1 MNPELIFI
9 PVLIQI
15 ALTLVIYIRLGQAKE
30 AALKKGE
37 VDKAR
42 RGLYDDAWPE
52 SVRKINNNIRNQFET
67 PILFYVLVILLWALE
82 GANIIAQ
89 LVSLAYAISRVIHA
103 TVHTGGNYV
112 PLRKRLFQFG
122 VVMLIILTA
131 LAMLAIVF

>member
-67 PILFYVLVILLWALE
+67 PILFYVLIILLWLLE
-82 GANIIAQ
+82 STNTITQ
-89 LVSLAYAISRVIHA
+89 LVALAYAISRVIHA
-103 TVHTGGNYV
+103 YVHIVNNYIT
-112 PLRKRLFQFG
+112 LRKRLFQFG
-122 VVMLIILTA
+122 VALLIILTA
-131 LAMLAIVF
+131 LAILAIVF

>member
-1 MNPELIFI
+1 MNAELIFI

-15 ALTLVIYIRLGQAKE
+15 ALTLVVYIRLGQAKE

-37 VDKAR
+37 VEKER

-67 PILFYVLVILLWALE
+67 PILFYVLIILLWLLE
-82 GANIIAQ
+82 AANIITQ
-89 LVSLAYAISRVIHA
+89 LVALAYAISRVIHA
-103 TVHTGGNYV
+103 YVHIGSNYV

-122 VVMLIILTA
+122 VVLLITLTA